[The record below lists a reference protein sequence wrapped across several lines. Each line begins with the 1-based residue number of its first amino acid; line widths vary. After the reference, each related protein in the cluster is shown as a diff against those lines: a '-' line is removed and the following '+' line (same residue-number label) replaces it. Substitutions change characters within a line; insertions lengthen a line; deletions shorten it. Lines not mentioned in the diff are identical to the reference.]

1 MSAEDGGATT
11 TFAPLVFAG
20 PSGVGKGTLVNLL
33 MTRYPALFGFSVSH
47 TTRQP
52 REGEE
57 NGVHYHF
64 VALADMEAATGRGE
78 FVEFA
83 RVHANMYGTSIKAVE
98 DVQSKGKIC
107 ILDIDIQGVQK
118 VKTSTLQCKYVFI
131 APPSIEVLETRLR
144 GRGTETEDKIQIRMK
159 TAHDELAFGNVPGN
173 FDAIVVNN
181 DLEEAYA
188 EIVGLLKQ
196 WYPQAQL

>member
-1 MSAEDGGATT
+1 MKTEDGAEASS
-11 TFAPLVFAG
+11 FEPLVFAG

-33 MTRYPALFGFSVSH
+33 MTRYPTLFGFSVSH

-64 VALADMEAATGRGE
+64 VALEEMEAATGRGE

-98 DVQSKGKIC
+98 DVQSRGKIC

-118 VKTSTLQCKYVFI
+118 VKASSLQCKYVFI
-131 APPSIEVLETRLR
+131 APPSIEELESRLR

-159 TAHDELAFGNVPGN
+159 TAVDELAFGNAPGN
-173 FDAIVVNN
+173 FDVIIVNN
-181 DLEEAYA
+181 DLEAAYA
-188 EIVGLLKQ
+188 EILGLLKK